1 VKSLIFKKKNL
12 IAVAMAAV
20 VAVAGFGAY
29 RAQAAGKIDENKK
42 CTITITVPE
51 TYTASD
57 QSSISNLIT
66 KYNGMITVNLYKVAD
81 IDAGGN
87 IESAITGLDFSDLQK
102 DDVTVEKVKEL
113 ANSAYDKID
122 KEANHPTVQFNP
134 IDKKSE
140 PIDIERG
147 LYLYVLEPCKN
158 DRYKFTSDK
167 YLVAVPSSNY
177 IGQSTKVDEN
187 GNVVKTD
194 SSDDWNYDVTIALK
208 TFAEERK
215 GDLVIE
221 KTLTTFDESLGTADF
236 VYSVVAKLDG
246 KTVHNN
252 VYTIS
257 FNGAGTQSI
266 KIEDIPATAEVTV
279 TEVYSGASYTLKT
292 DNTVTATI
300 VAKDAVNAEHPE
312 AKASFTNDFDNHLIV
327 GGISVTNEFTYD
339 ENGNI
344 KWNKYNGTKT
354 EEVPQAESTGGD
366 N

>member
-1 VKSLIFKKKNL
+1 
-12 IAVAMAAV
+12 MAAV

-29 RAQAAGKIDENKK
+29 RAQAAGKLDDD
-42 CTITITVPE
+42 CTITIAVPE

-66 KYNGMITVNLYKVAD
+66 KYDGEITVNLYKVAD

-87 IESAITGLDFSDLQK
+87 IESAITGLDFSDLQE
-102 DDVTVEKVKEL
+102 DDVTVEKVKKL

-122 KEANHPTVQFNP
+122 KEANHPTTVQFNP
-134 IDKKSE
+134 SKEKTKK
-140 PIDIERG
+140 IDIERG

-292 DNTVTATI
+292 DSTVTTEI
-300 VAKDAVNAEHPE
+300 VAKDDVDATHPE

-344 KWNKYNGTKT
+344 QWNKYNGTKT